1 MLIKKNLP
9 DPFED
14 AKRPIPIIPEK
25 YYPESRPIPIPSE
38 LPQPGMGCGGY
49 FAEQG
54 YQHIRQYPPYPPYG
68 PYYRPPIGP
77 YPPQLPY
84 PPPPPPPPQSCC
96 TRCGGCRSKAFGQK
110 TSNSTENNSDIDKTE
125 AKKELECNN
134 EKLREIM
141 NKFFIEKK

>member
-25 YYPESRPIPIPSE
+25 YYPEPRPIPIPTE

-54 YQHIRQYPPYPPYG
+54 YQQHFRQYPPYPPYG

-84 PPPPPPPPQSCC
+84 PPPPPPPQSCC

-141 NKFFIEKK
+141 KKVEVK